1 MKYIKNIDKLL
12 GNHALGSI
20 IILPIIAAIVNVI
33 AVITKNHGAISGLGS
48 FDLRIFNKILPIQNR
63 LITDRNEIE

>member
-48 FDLRIFNKILPIQNR
+48 FDLRTFNKILPIQNR